1 MTTVMIVGSAAV
13 AGACVKTVTDKS
25 MNTARP
31 MGLVIL
37 LASKVMDVRL
47 CYCCALTQTATS
59 GLSAALGTMPQE
71 TDDSLK
77 TVGARRD
84 GPQ

>member
-1 MTTVMIVGSAAV
+1 
-13 AGACVKTVTDKS
+13 
-25 MNTARP
+25 
-31 MGLVIL
+31 MGLITL
-37 LASKVMDVRL
+37 FASMAMDVRL
-47 CYCCALTQTATS
+47 RYCCALTQTATS